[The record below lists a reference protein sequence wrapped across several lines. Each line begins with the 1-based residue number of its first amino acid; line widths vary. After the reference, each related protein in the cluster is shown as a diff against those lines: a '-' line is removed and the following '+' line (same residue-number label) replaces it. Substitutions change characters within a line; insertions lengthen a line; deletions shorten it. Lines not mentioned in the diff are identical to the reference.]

1 MPLLHRRTMA
11 KQLVIAGIATR
22 CTLAGDL
29 RSNSLI
35 ASDKSVSP
43 SIPSVREAMEGFV
56 KSKEIP
62 GAVTLVASAEKLL
75 HLDASGY
82 SDLGSQKALQTS
94 DIFWIASMTKP
105 MTGVCV
111 MMLVEAGK
119 LRLDAPISDYLPEMK
134 NLSLSDGTPA
144 RITLKHLLTHT
155 SGMAELPAGEAYS
168 SKTLKEAAARYA
180 KVKVLFEPGSKW
192 QYSQTS
198 INTAACI
205 VEAVSGKPFDAFLE
219 EKICKPL
226 GMKDTSFYLSES
238 QVQRLAKSYRR
249 TEQGDLVE
257 AAIGL
262 LGGKKPT
269 DKDRMP
275 AANGGLFSTAEDYSR
290 FARMLL
296 RKGELDGVRIL
307 SPESVEIFSSPSAG
321 DVVTGFT
328 PGNTWGIGC
337 CIVRQP
343 QGVSK
348 DLSPGSYGHGGAY
361 GTQAWIDPVKD
372 RCYILMTQRAN
383 FPNSDASDV
392 RKAFQ
397 EKAAQAG

>member
-1 MPLLHRRTMA
+1 MPLLNRRTVA
-11 KQLVIAGIATR
+11 KQLVLAGIASR
-22 CTLAGDL
+22 CTLSGDHSVSSL
-29 RSNSLI
+29 FASDNSL
-35 ASDKSVSP
+35 VP
-43 SIPSVREAMEGFV
+43 HIPSVREAMEGFV
-56 KSKEIP
+56 KAKEIP
-62 GAVTLVASAEKLL
+62 GAVTLVASSEKLL

-82 SDLGSQKALQTS
+82 SDLGSGKALQTS

-119 LRLDAPISDYLPEMK
+119 LRLDAPISEYLPEMK
-134 NLSLSDGTPA
+134 NLALNDGTPA

-168 SKTLKEAAARYA
+168 SKNLKEAAARYA

-205 VEAVSGKPFDAFLE
+205 VEAVSGKPFDVFLE

-249 TEQGDLVE
+249 TEQGELVE

-269 DKDRMP
+269 DRDRMP
-275 AANGGLFSTAEDYSR
+275 AANGGLFSTAEDYAR

-296 RKGELDGVRIL
+296 RKGELEGVRIL
-307 SPESVEIFSSPSAG
+307 SPESVATFSAPSAG

-337 CIVRQP
+337 CIVREP

-372 RCYILMTQRAN
+372 RCFVLMTQRAN

-397 EKAAQAG
+397 EKAAQAL

>member
-1 MPLLHRRTMA
+1 MTLPHRRTIA
-11 KQLVIAGIATR
+11 KQLLLAGISSR
-22 CTLAGDL
+22 CTLLCDNQH
-29 RSNSLI
+29 SSLF
-35 ASDKSVSP
+35 ASDKQVAPRMPSVS
-43 SIPSVREAMEGFV
+43 EAMAGFV
-56 KSKEIP
+56 KKKEIP
-62 GAVTLVASAEKLL
+62 GAVTLVASSDKLW

-82 SDLGSQKALQTS
+82 ADLSNQKPLQTS

-111 MMLVEAGK
+111 MMLVETGK

-134 NLSLSDGTPA
+134 SLALSDGTPA

-155 SGMAELPAGEAYS
+155 SGMAELPTGEAYS
-168 SKTLKEAAARYA
+168 SKNLKEAAARYA

-205 VEAVSGKPFDAFLE
+205 VEAVSGKAFDVFLD
-219 EKICKPL
+219 EKVCKPL
-226 GMKDTSFYLSES
+226 GMKDTGFYLTED

-269 DKDRMP
+269 DRDRMP

-296 RKGELDGVRIL
+296 RKGELDGARIL
-307 SPESVEIFSSPSAG
+307 SPESVATFSTPSAG

-337 CIVRQP
+337 CIVREP

-361 GTQAWIDPVKD
+361 GTQAWIDPAKD
-372 RCYILMTQRAN
+372 RCFILMTQRAN